1 MKIDKFDT
9 KNLFRTRSFYKIRIF
24 VVAASSLHSKSGDQ
38 PGRGREPETHHGRK
52 SSDPEVIEAGQG
64 HSIVSIA
71 GGTQKV
77 SLLFFGLSR
86 AFINYVTKFFQF
98 FTPYFACL
106 YPMLQCHIKAYP
118 LLPILA
124 WRHLWMPFNNI
135 FLLSVLLTVSWMSFF
150 LTLVLAKELRH
161 LIDVYKPTSY
171 HRVRDVCCVFRPAN
185 ACLGI

>member
-9 KNLFRTRSFYKIRIF
+9 KNLFRTRSFYKVRIF
-24 VVAASSLHSKSGDQ
+24 VVAATSLHSKSGDQ

-98 FTPYFACL
+98 FT
-106 YPMLQCHIKAYP
+106 QCSSA
-118 LLPILA
+118 A
-124 WRHLWMPFNNI
+124 
-135 FLLSVLLTVSWMSFF
+135 
-150 LTLVLAKELRH
+150 
-161 LIDVYKPTSY
+161 
-171 HRVRDVCCVFRPAN
+171 
-185 ACLGI
+185 